1 MTIEDFASQISLT
14 LITTLNLPKTK
25 CPAAKV
31 SQGFISQNQDIHK
44 IAPPSDVQL
53 RKSISSSLLAVT
65 NNLSP
70 LVHYY
75 EWLQREQHCHYT
87 LTYNGT
93 PSICIIDKMHSTAIY
108 CTTIIT
114 KQSILL
120 NPWINFTKWMSIEIC
135 LLSFGNSFCCN
146 GNDSIGVDKHAL
158 CLVVVIEQRNKRV
171 FCAE

>member
-53 RKSISSSLLAVT
+53 HKSISSSLLAVT

-87 LTYNGT
+87 LTYTGT
-93 PSICIIDKMHSTAIY
+93 PSIFHWVTSQRTKTSHSNVIATVMFERAIPIKSSPSMEKLQVL
-108 CTTIIT
+108 CT
-114 KQSILL
+114 SAS
-120 NPWINFTKWMSIEIC
+120 F
-135 LLSFGNSFCCN
+135 LLSLNSLMSFI
-146 GNDSIGVDKHAL
+146 DEL
-158 CLVVVIEQRNKRV
+158 QR
-171 FCAE
+171 